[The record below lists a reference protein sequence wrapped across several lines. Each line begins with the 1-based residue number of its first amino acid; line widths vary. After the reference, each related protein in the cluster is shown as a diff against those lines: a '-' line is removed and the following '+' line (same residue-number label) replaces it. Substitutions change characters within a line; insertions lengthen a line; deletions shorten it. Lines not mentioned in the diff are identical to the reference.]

1 MTEIENATQL
11 PEKPSRFRV
20 RSPKIRDAKN
30 FVGALAS
37 ADLGE
42 DTLALVNDGNNQAAV
57 VMAIKNAVATPLALD
72 KMMYVLVDLWEYDP
86 PDSVVNADEP
96 PEEWDYD
103 PPLSLVERGQAI
115 SREEQWR
122 SFSRRHRV
130 RLVKKLELED
140 EGLEAIEEFADAVQR
155 LPYVKDFLERA
166 RRSAEDDSGGSTTG
180 SNNDT
185 GESPTPG

>member
-1 MTEIENATQL
+1 MTENVTPL

-37 ADLGE
+37 ADLGN
-42 DTLALVNDGNNQAAV
+42 DTLELVNDGNNQAAV
-57 VMAIKNAVATPLALD
+57 VMAIKNAVATPVALD
-72 KMMYVLVDLWEYDP
+72 KMMYVLVDLWEYEP
-86 PDSVVNADEP
+86 PEAVVDADEP
-96 PEEWDYD
+96 PEAWDYD
-103 PPLSLVERGQAI
+103 PPRNLVERGQAI

-122 SFSRRHRV
+122 SFSRRHRK

-140 EGLEAIEEFADAVQR
+140 EGLEAIEEFGAAIQE

-166 RRSAEDDSGGSTTG
+166 RRSATDDSGGSGTP
-180 SNNDT
+180 SSNDT
-185 GESPTPG
+185 GVSRTPE